1 MPCWKGEE
9 CFQGK
14 LQGGCGILLVFYKE
28 QGFAALKRK
37 KKLEKKRAEDKKPGR
52 KEFGRNNFLI
62 RDMKAFVTVSLP
74 AFPTGS
80 H

>member
-37 KKLEKKRAEDKKPGR
+37 KNWKRRELRIKSLEGKNLE
-52 KEFGRNNFLI
+52 ETIF
-62 RDMKAFVTVSLP
+62 
-74 AFPTGS
+74 
-80 H
+80 

>member
-1 MPCWKGEE
+1 MFSGEASGRMWYFT
-9 CFQGK
+9 CF
-14 LQGGCGILLVFYKE
+14 LQRAGICCIK
-28 QGFAALKRK
+28 KK

-52 KEFGRNNFLI
+52 KEFERNNFLI